1 MNWKILIVAL
11 TLAVEPIL
19 ANPFFAMDTAVRDL
33 NELGTI
39 KSLGYDG
46 IGWKTGPPEE
56 LAAAVAHV
64 RQRGLKLFAVYSYQ
78 SAVLTATSLVL
89 DDRLEPAM
97 KALEGTD
104 AVIWLPINSDV
115 FKASSPDGD
124 AIAVPALQKLAD
136 TAATHSLRVAIYPHK
151 GCWTER
157 VQDAVRVA
165 KAVNRKNF
173 GVTFNLCHCL
183 MVGDET
189 KIPELLAE
197 AKPYLFLVT
206 LNGAD
211 SGKPNSDWDQ
221 LIRPLDEGSYDTGR
235 LLRTL
240 EELHYIGPIGLQG
253 YGVKLP
259 AKDNLTRSMAAWHR
273 LNPSAGTKGGGN
285 SPARAPARSQAQRPQ
300 GRQEGANPRRMAP
313 DGHQCPEVHADRGE
327 TR

>member
-1 MNWKILIVAL
+1 MNLKTLILAL
-11 TLAVEPIL
+11 TLAVESSQ

-33 NELGTI
+33 NELDTI

-56 LAAAVAHV
+56 VAAAVTQV
-64 RQRGLKLFAVYSYQ
+64 RQRGLKLFAVYSDPY
-78 SAVLTATSLVL
+78 AVLTATRLVL
-89 DDRLEPAM
+89 DDRLQPVM

-104 AVIWLPINSDV
+104 AVIWLPINSEV
-115 FKASSPDGD
+115 FKTSSPDGD
-124 AIAVPALQKLAD
+124 AIAVPALQQLAD
-136 TAATHSLRVAIYPHK
+136 TAATHGLRVALYPHK

-183 MVGDET
+183 MVGDEA

-211 SGKPNSDWDQ
+211 SGKPNSDWDH
-221 LIRPLDEGSYDTGR
+221 LIRPLDEGSYDTRR
-235 LLRTL
+235 LLRAL
-240 EELHYIGPIGLQG
+240 QELHYSGPIGLQG
-253 YGVKLP
+253 YNVKLP
-259 AKDNLTRSMAAWHR
+259 VKDNLTRSMAAWHH
-273 LNPSAGTKGGGN
+273 LNPPAGTN
-285 SPARAPARSQAQRPQ
+285 
-300 GRQEGANPRRMAP
+300 E
-313 DGHQCPEVHADRGE
+313 
-327 TR
+327 

>member
-1 MNWKILIVAL
+1 MNWKILVISL
-11 TLAVEPIL
+11 TLAVESSQ

-33 NELGTI
+33 NELDTV

-46 IGWKTGPPEE
+46 IGWKTGSAEE
-56 LAAAVAHV
+56 VAASVAQV
-64 RQRGLKLFAVYSYQ
+64 RQHGLKLFAVYSDPY
-78 SAVLTATSLVL
+78 AVLTATGLVV
-89 DDRLEPAM
+89 DARLELAM

-104 AVIWLPINSDV
+104 AVIWLPINSEV

-136 TAATHSLRVAIYPHK
+136 TAATHGLRVAIYPHK
-151 GCWTER
+151 GCWAER

-165 KAVNRKNF
+165 KAVNRKNL

-183 MVGDET
+183 MLGDEA

-206 LNGAD
+206 INGAD
-211 SGKPNSDWDQ
+211 SGKPNSDWNQ
-221 LIRPLDEGSYDTGR
+221 LIRPLDEGTFDTGW

-240 EELHYIGPIGLQG
+240 KELQYSGPIGLQG

-259 AKDNLTRSMAAWHR
+259 PKENLTRSMSAWRR
-273 LNPSAGTKGGGN
+273 LNPSSGGSN
-285 SPARAPARSQAQRPQ
+285 
-300 GRQEGANPRRMAP
+300 GANPPQRQNP
-313 DGHQCPEVHADRGE
+313 
-327 TR
+327 

>member
-1 MNWKILIVAL
+1 MNWKTLFVAL
-11 TLAVEPIL
+11 TLAGESIQ

-33 NELGTI
+33 NELDTI

-56 LAAAVAHV
+56 VAAAVAQV
-64 RQRGLKLFAVYSYQ
+64 RQHGLKLFAVYSYQ

-89 DDRLEPAM
+89 DDRIERSM

-104 AVIWLPINSDV
+104 AVIWLPITSEV
-115 FKASSPDGD
+115 FKASSPEGD
-124 AIAVPALQKLAD
+124 SIAVPGLQQLAD
-136 TAATHSLRVAIYPHK
+136 KAAAHGLRIAIYPHK

-165 KAVNRKNF
+165 KAVNRKSL

-183 MVGDET
+183 MAGDEA

-211 SGKPNSDWDQ
+211 TGKPNSDWDQ

-240 EELHYIGPIGLQG
+240 QDLPYSGPIGLQG

-259 AKDNLTRSMAAWHR
+259 VKDNLTRSMSAWRR
-273 LNPSAGTKGGGN
+273 LNP
-285 SPARAPARSQAQRPQ
+285 PA
-300 GRQEGANPRRMAP
+300 GANDVGKPP
-313 DGHQCPEVHADRGE
+313 PLKNP
-327 TR
+327 

>member
-1 MNWKILIVAL
+1 MNWKILVSAL
-11 TLAVEPIL
+11 TLAVEPIQ
-19 ANPFFAMDTAVRDL
+19 ANPFFAMDTAVRNL
-33 NELGTI
+33 NELPAI

-46 IGWKTGPPEE
+46 IGWKIGPPDEV
-56 LAAAVAHV
+56 AAAVAQV
-64 RQRGLKLFAVYSYQ
+64 RQRGVKLFAVYCYQ
-78 SAVLTATSLVL
+78 AAVVTATGLVM
-89 DDRLEPAM
+89 DARLEPAM

-104 AVIWLPINSDV
+104 AVIWLPINSEV

-124 AIAVPALQKLAD
+124 AIAVPSLQQLAD
-136 TAATHSLRVAIYPHK
+136 KAAAHGLRVAIYPHK

-183 MVGDET
+183 MVGDEPR
-189 KIPELLAE
+189 ICELLAE

-221 LIRPLDEGSYDTGR
+221 LIRPLDEGTYDTGR

-240 EELHYIGPIGLQG
+240 HDLNYTGPIGLQG

-259 AKDNLTRSMAAWHR
+259 AKDNLARSMAAWQR
-273 LNPSAGTKGGGN
+273 LNSSAGTRDGRN
-285 SPARAPARSQAQRPQ
+285 APPMK
-300 GRQEGANPRRMAP
+300 NP
-313 DGHQCPEVHADRGE
+313 
-327 TR
+327 